1 MYPLQ
6 AMSYRLETRNLRFVL
21 FCCDHN
27 LHKSNAHI
35 RIQIVCTRKQKW
47 VISISHREWD
57 WGLDNSS
64 TPHFPSSYSAAQEC
78 WSHQWSSASY
88 QQESKLQTCETSIKL
103 CEDQINYSVV
113 FRIPPQ
119 IQMYNAQSVHL
130 HRFPVFA
137 TSIID
142 FLIIFLL
149 IISLSTKNASL
160 MITRSKSL
168 EVPN

>member
-1 MYPLQ
+1 MRRGKLLNKDLYNGGSMYPLQ
-6 AMSYRLETRNLRFVL
+6 AMSCRLETRDLRFVL

-113 FRIPPQ
+113 FRIPPE
-119 IQMYNAQSVHL
+119 IQMYNVHL
-130 HRFPVFA
+130 Y
-137 TSIID
+137 TSRN
-142 FLIIFLL
+142 FLSSPLL
-149 IISLSTKNASL
+149 L
-160 MITRSKSL
+160 
-168 EVPN
+168 

>member
-1 MYPLQ
+1 MRRGKLLNKDLYNGGKFTLCKLQ
-6 AMSYRLETRNLRFVL
+6 TRDLRFVL

-64 TPHFPSSYSAAQEC
+64 TPHFPSSYSASQEC

-103 CEDQINYSVV
+103 CEDQINYSGV

-119 IQMYNAQSVHL
+119 IQMHNVQCTPPEISCLRHFYYRLPHYFSFNY
-130 HRFPVFA
+130 
-137 TSIID
+137 
-142 FLIIFLL
+142 FLID
-149 IISLSTKNASL
+149 
-160 MITRSKSL
+160 
-168 EVPN
+168 